1 MYIEI
6 HLNSDE
12 LTEKDRAILIALG
25 NAGSTAALS
34 YVAEDTTPAVDG
46 HTPKKRT
53 LRKPK
58 LTDAEREE
66 KVEEALNRGVDE
78 AIEKHADE
86 PTPAP
91 EPEEPKVDPKEM
103 INDAAERAVK
113 LIRAGKRDEV
123 KGILDMLGLE
133 KVTALKDSPEK
144 VQDFLD
150 AISKLED

>member
-6 HLNSDE
+6 HLNSEDG
-12 LTEKDRAILIALG
+12 LTEQDRAILLAIG
-25 NAGSTAALS
+25 NAGASFSVTRETS
-34 YVAEDTTPAVDG
+34 AEE
-46 HTPKKRT
+46 TPKKRAA
-53 LRKPK
+53 RKPK
-58 LTDAEREE
+58 VLDEE
-66 KVEEALNRGVDE
+66 KAKAEAAAEEQDAAKLAGDDPE
-78 AIEKHADE
+78 
-86 PTPAP
+86 PAP
-91 EPEEPKVDPKEM
+91 APEEPKVDPKEL

>member
-6 HLNSDE
+6 HLNSEDG
-12 LTEKDRAILIALG
+12 LTEQDRAILTAIG
-25 NAGSTAALS
+25 NAGASFGVTRETAA
-34 YVAEDTTPAVDG
+34 EEP
-46 HTPKKRT
+46 PKKRAP
-53 LRKPK
+53 RKPK
-58 LTDAEREE
+58 AVPSDGTKSFEDLPQEM
-66 KVEEALNRGVDE
+66 KDE
-78 AIEKHADE
+78 IEKYETESGEPDE
-86 PTPAP
+86 EPAP
-91 EPEEPKVDPKEM
+91 APEEPKVDPKEL

>member
-6 HLNSDE
+6 HLNSDD
-12 LTEKDRAILIALG
+12 LTEKDRAILTAIG
-25 NAGSTAALS
+25 NAGAPFE
-34 YVAEDTTPAVDG
+34 VVHETPAEEAKPE
-46 HTPKKRT
+46 TPKKRAP
-53 LRKPK
+53 RKPK
-58 LTDAEREE
+58 V
-66 KVEEALNRGVDE
+66 VEPKETV
-78 AIEKHADE
+78 ADE
-86 PTPAP
+86 PPTSDEVADEPALAP
-91 EPEEPKVDPKEM
+91 EPEEPKVDSKEL

-113 LIRAGKRDEV
+113 LIRSGKRDEV

>member
-6 HLNSDE
+6 HLNSEDG
-12 LTEKDRAILIALG
+12 LTEQDRAILTAIG
-25 NAGSTAALS
+25 NAGASFGVTRETAA
-34 YVAEDTTPAVDG
+34 EEP
-46 HTPKKRT
+46 PKKRA

-66 KVEEALNRGVDE
+66 KVEEALSKGVDE
-78 AIEKHADE
+78 AIEKHSDE
-86 PTPAP
+86 PAPAP
-91 EPEEPKVDPKEM
+91 EPEEPKVDPKDL